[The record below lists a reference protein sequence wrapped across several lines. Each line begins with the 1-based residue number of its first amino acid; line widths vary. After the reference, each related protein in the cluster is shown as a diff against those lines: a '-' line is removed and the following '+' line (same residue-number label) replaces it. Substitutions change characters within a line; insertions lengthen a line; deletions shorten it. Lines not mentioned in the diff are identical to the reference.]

1 MLDLSLT
8 ERHMAD
14 LSGRVVVHRDG
25 LIEQRWPELPLYIHG
40 NCLWLPAPPT
50 AAALPGLV
58 SRFEAMW
65 SDDPRIVHVCFCWDS
80 GEADP
85 ALYEAAGARGMA
97 WEHWTAMSMER
108 GELRPAPLPPGMVVR
123 PFESH
128 EWASIA
134 EANVAWDPSEGPD
147 AEEPYVA
154 FKEGIRAAWRGWLDG
169 GHARWWGA
177 WRDGVLVGQAGLV
190 DTPYGG
196 RFQSVETHPAHRRQ
210 GVCSALISAVA
221 ADALQ
226 RHPAVHLS
234 AEPEGPALS
243 LYTRLGFRAV
253 GSGHSLWQAEDSEL
267 RVRPERPADRAGV
280 DSLVRA
286 SFPSAAEREVVRA
299 LREAEG
305 VVSLVVE
312 ECGTLLGHV
321 LFSPVTVAGSWS
333 AMGLGPVAV
342 RADRRGCGIGQLL
355 VREGLAR
362 LEGAGEPTCVVLGD
376 PAWYGRFG
384 FEDAAPHGL
393 RCKWEVPAGVFQLR
407 GPLRGP
413 PGLVSYDPVFDEAT

>member
-25 LIEQRWPELPLYIHG
+25 FIEQRWPDLPVSIHG
-40 NCLWLPAPPT
+40 NCLWLPDPPT
-50 AAALPGLV
+50 ASALPGLV

-65 SDDPRIVHVCFCWDS
+65 SDDPRIAHVCFCWDG

-85 ALYEAAGARGMA
+85 ALYEAAGARGMS
-97 WEHWTAMSMER
+97 WEHWTAMAMDTATM
-108 GELRPAPLPPGMVVR
+108 RPVTPSPGLEVR
-123 PFESH
+123 PFESG
-128 EWASIA
+128 EWALMA
-134 EANVAWDPSEGPD
+134 EANAAWDPSEGPG
-147 AEEPYVA
+147 AEAAYVA
-154 FKEGIRAAWRGWLDG
+154 FKEGVRAAWRSWLAE

-177 WRDGVLVGQAGLV
+177 WRQGVLVGQAGLV

-210 GVCSALISAVA
+210 GVCSALMSTVA

-234 AEPEGPALS
+234 AEPEGPALG
-243 LYTRLGFRAV
+243 LYTHLGFREV
-253 GSGHSLWQAEDSEL
+253 GAGHSLWQADSVL
-267 RVRPERPADRAGV
+267 LVRPERPADRAGV

-305 VVSLVVE
+305 VVSLVAE

-321 LFSPVTVAGSWS
+321 LFSRVGVAGSWS

-342 RADRRGCGIGQLL
+342 RADRRGRGVGAKL
-355 VREGLAR
+355 VEAGLGR
-362 LEGAGEPTCVVLGD
+362 LEEAGEPTCVVLGD

-384 FEDAAPHGL
+384 FEDAALHGL
-393 RCKWEVPAGVFQLR
+393 RCKWEVPAGAFQVR

-413 PGLVSYDPVFDEAT
+413 PGLVSYDPIFDAAT